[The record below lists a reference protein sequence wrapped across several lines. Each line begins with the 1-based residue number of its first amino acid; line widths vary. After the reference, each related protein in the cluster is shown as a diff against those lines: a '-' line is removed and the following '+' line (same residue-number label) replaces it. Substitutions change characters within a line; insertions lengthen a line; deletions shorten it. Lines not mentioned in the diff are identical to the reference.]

1 MKVYAVQEIVVTD
14 NDISG
19 GTIIGVYTS
28 RWLATLA
35 IKEVSRNKKII
46 KGNPAIFKEKDK
58 SIIYDVIPM
67 SLDTIPMNEDEYE
80 EAIESL
86 IKSGFV
92 EALVGE
98 DGLFYYVP
106 TELGKKEGKRIIKK
120 LKRDEEEKGGD

>member
-19 GTIIGVYTS
+19 GTVIGVYTS

-35 IKEVSRNKKII
+35 IKEMSRNKKRV
-46 KGNPAIFKEKDK
+46 KDK

-67 SLDTIPMNEDEYE
+67 SLDTIPMNENEYE